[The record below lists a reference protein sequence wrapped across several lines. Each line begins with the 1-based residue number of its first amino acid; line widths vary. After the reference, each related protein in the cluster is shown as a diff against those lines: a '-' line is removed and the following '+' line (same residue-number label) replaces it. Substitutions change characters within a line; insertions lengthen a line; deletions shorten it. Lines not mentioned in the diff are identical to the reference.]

1 MIRKFYFA
9 FDKIFRQFV
18 FLAVCLLPFT
28 SVCNEMQNN
37 VSLVKRDFMT
47 SHNQESS
54 PEECVIGAL
63 GNALAIKNII
73 NQFRQIF
80 DEFAQNSSQEVKIQI
95 LEQFVAL
102 CARIVA
108 IDLSIDEQDKILCSK
123 YIFLEQH
130 LTENYNQEI
139 QDVSKLNLNF
149 EVKHDQLASKFSQL
163 SVVSDTS
170 VDQLCTQLNY
180 LQKNINSS
188 LLACSHDLAETFIV
202 ANAALNDQLGSVAQE
217 VNAMVSDFCL
227 LFNAVKTTI
236 DTQAAEQASS
246 FNAKLAIK
254 QKQLFISIAALQD
267 SLITLLTRQLSG
279 LSADL
284 VINQTKICSKIA
296 SLAVG
301 STQSAQELALD
312 VVLLGQ
318 AVAVG
323 NSSIDQAFVILSD
336 MVSRAI
342 DQQELR
348 LSLALGQFADQ
359 FNMIL
364 DLFEAGVQTRLVK
377 QLAIVSESFMVNSS
391 LLGSKIAFLEEDIE
405 CAVKEKLTESQL
417 LIGQS
422 IAKLT
427 LKIAALDANV
437 LAYTADI
444 KAQISCLDAQL
455 RSEICKKFSII
466 DTKQLAFGQE
476 ITDQLAYMYNHLSS
490 LSSSKISHLQRG
502 LGDQNNIICS
512 QLASYNADANSI
524 ITQAFVNNECIEATY
539 NAVLCSKIGS
549 FQAQTSELIITKLST
564 FAKDVAIQDNVLCS
578 KIGALQINLD
588 SVISTEFSTA
598 LASIDQSVLSYCEK
612 IATTEDN
619 LESQYDKLCSKIKN
633 LDIDLVTFVNS
644 QSDSVQS
651 AFDALLGQ
659 INALVLYSTSI
670 NVVFGLTAAGIVSPP
685 VAS

>member
-1 MIRKFYFA
+1 MRRFYFV
-9 FDKIFRQFV
+9 FDKIFRRLV
-18 FLAVCLLPFT
+18 VLVVCLLPIT
-28 SVCNEMQNN
+28 IVCNDIQNN
-37 VSLVKRDFMT
+37 GSPAKRDFT
-47 SHNQESS
+47 ISHNQESS
-54 PEECVIGAL
+54 PEECVVGAL
-63 GNALAIKNII
+63 GNVLAIKNII
-73 NQFRQIF
+73 NKFRQMF

-130 LTENYNQEI
+130 LTENHNQEI
-139 QDVSKLNLNF
+139 QDVSKLNLKF
-149 EVKHDQLASKFSQL
+149 DVEHDQLVSKFSQL

-170 VDQLCTQLNY
+170 VDQLCTQVNY

-188 LLACSHDLAETFIV
+188 LLACSQDLADTFIV
-202 ANAALNDQLGSVAQE
+202 ANATLNDQLRSVAQE

-227 LFNAVKTTI
+227 LFNAVNTTI
-236 DTQAAEQASS
+236 DAQAAEQASS

-267 SLITLLTRQLSG
+267 SLTTLLTRQLSG
-279 LSADL
+279 LGADL
-284 VINQTKICSKIA
+284 VINQTRICSKIA

-301 STQSAQELALD
+301 STQSAQALALD
-312 VVLLGQ
+312 VAFLAQ
-318 AVAVG
+318 AVVVG

-342 DQQELR
+342 DRQELR

-359 FNMIL
+359 INMTL
-364 DLFEAGVQTRLVK
+364 DLFEADVQTRLVK
-377 QLAIVSESFMVNSS
+377 QFAIVSESFLVDSS

-417 LIGQS
+417 LIIQS
-422 IAKLT
+422 IAKLA

-455 RSEICKKFSII
+455 RSDICKKFSII

-502 LGDQNNIICS
+502 LADQNDIICS

-524 ITQAFVNNECIEATY
+524 ITKAFVNNECIEATY

-564 FAKDVAIQDNVLCS
+564 FATDVVIQDNVLCS
-578 KIGALQINLD
+578 KIAALQVNLGN
-588 SVISTEFSTA
+588 VISSEFSTA
-598 LASIDQSVLSYCEK
+598 LARIDQSVLSYCEK

-619 LESQYDKLCSKIKN
+619 LESQYDKLCSKIKSLDVN
-633 LDIDLVTFVNS
+633 LVAFVNS

-659 INALVLYSTSI
+659 IGALVTYSSLI
-670 NVVFGLTAAGIVSPP
+670 NIILSFTAAGRVSPP
-685 VAS
+685 AAIP